1 MIVHTPEMGFPFMCD
16 ADLVPSP
23 PHETARKSAVV
34 ERLMTLMVAM
44 NIMSLRKTH
53 TNSCQFSPLVMLFDC
68 RHVCRSV
75 FSKSRLP
82 GPWIQAPLLTNA
94 VPSVI
99 IGAKYQRDV
108 RSRCHPVNMSLTSYI
123 KQIITDQNTS
133 LLENR
138 SEGALLV
145 KRRLDCKLPPTVD

>member
-34 ERLMTLMVAM
+34 ERLTTLMEAM
-44 NIMSLRKTH
+44 KISSLRKNH
-53 TNSCQFSPLVMLFDC
+53 TDSCRFSPLVMLFDC

-82 GPWIQAPLLTNA
+82 RPWIQAPLFTNA

-108 RSRCHPVNMSLTSYI
+108 RSRCHPVNLSLI
-123 KQIITDQNTS
+123 S
-133 LLENR
+133 LLEKR
-138 SEGALLV
+138 SEVLWSKV
-145 KRRLDCKLPPTVD
+145 EMFPK